1 VYLANERSLVY
12 VDDLGMRW
20 VTAVWPAPPSSGV
33 RTIMK
38 NKNSA
43 LGQSCDNPPPTITAK
58 RLGIRRYDP
67 PT

>member
-1 VYLANERSLVY
+1 
-12 VDDLGMRW
+12 
-20 VTAVWPAPPSSGV
+20 
-33 RTIMK
+33 MK

-43 LGQSCDNPPPTITAK
+43 RGQSCDNPPPRITAK